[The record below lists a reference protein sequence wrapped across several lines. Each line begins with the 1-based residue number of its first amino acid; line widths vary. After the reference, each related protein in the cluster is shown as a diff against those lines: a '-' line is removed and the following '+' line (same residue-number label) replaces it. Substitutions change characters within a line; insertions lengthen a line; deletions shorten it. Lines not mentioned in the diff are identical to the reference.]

1 LLHYD
6 YAEKIMPRIGLNH
19 PSIHPYGA
27 YDTQDGGQILIA
39 IQNER
44 EFVRLSA
51 DVLMDAALPED
62 PRFANNEARCAHRAE
77 FDGVINTV
85 FGSTGRDE
93 LIRRLRAAAIAFGEI
108 NDVAGLSDH
117 PALRRVQIG
126 SPSGPV
132 HLVAPPA
139 LINNRVRDIGP
150 IPETGAHSQDLR
162 EEFAG

>member
-1 LLHYD
+1 MD
-6 YAEKIMPRIGLNH
+6 VGLAPH
-19 PSIHPYGA
+19 SARAVP
-27 YDTQDGGQILIA
+27 
-39 IQNER
+39 
-44 EFVRLSA
+44 LSWLR
-51 DVLMDAALPED
+51 DL
-62 PRFANNEARCAHRAE
+62 AE

-132 HLVAPPA
+132 DLVAPPA